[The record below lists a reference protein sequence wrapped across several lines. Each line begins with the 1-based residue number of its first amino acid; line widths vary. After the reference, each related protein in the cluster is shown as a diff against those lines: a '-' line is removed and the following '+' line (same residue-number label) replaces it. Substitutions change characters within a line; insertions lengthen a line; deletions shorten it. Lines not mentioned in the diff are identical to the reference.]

1 MPMVVPA
8 LAKRAAEQAPTSR
21 ARHMVPRPRIAV
33 PAALAAIIG
42 IVVVAGLCW
51 ALLVPPWQS
60 PDENAQF
67 AYAQSIAER
76 FELPGD
82 ASRPG
87 WSADQSLADDYVNA
101 NALAFRSSVVR
112 PNWTA
117 RDFKAYQQKVA
128 HSDVPRD
135 DGGGPNPAASN
146 PPLYYVYADLAYWA
160 TYWGNA
166 FDRLY
171 AMRIWGISLLVLAAV
186 GGWLLAGEVLGRR
199 RLPQL
204 ACAAAIGLFPMETF
218 MATAVNPDGLQVA
231 LWTFAF
237 WLGARVIL
245 RAARPRDVLSLSAVT
260 AAAILT
266 KGTSYALL
274 PAVLVALLIGW
285 LRRPQGQRID
295 LGLPYSVAGL
305 IVTVPILAWLQ
316 MSGAAGIAAVNA
328 VGSPA
333 AGVQPLPF
341 KVNQFLAYLWQFYL
355 PRLPFM
361 GLERATPGL
370 SVYNIWIRTG
380 WGTFGWLE
388 FGMPTWVYTVLAS
401 VTGAIAAAIVA
412 ILATIRGAVRWE
424 LVAFF
429 AVAFVALVFGLHLTD
444 YRSIIRGQ
452 GAILQGRYLLPLLGL
467 FGLSIALIVSR
478 LPLRWRGIGCVALI
492 VGLLALQVLALSSV
506 AARYYV

>member
-1 MPMVVPA
+1 MQRALLERVDRSLRRRKVLLTPRATTAGSPSATTGEAMADRVTRKGGRGSGHNASLVAALALESPYRAAATVWSRYRPMPMVVPA
-8 LAKRAAEQAPTSR
+8 VAKRAPEQAPTSR
-21 ARHMVPRPRIAV
+21 ARHTLPRPRIAV
-33 PAALAAIIG
+33 PAALVAIIG

-76 FELPGD
+76 FALPGD
-82 ASRPG
+82 AHRPG
-87 WSADQSLADDYVNA
+87 WSADQSLADDDVNA

-117 RDFKAYQQKVA
+117 RDFKAYQYEVA

-135 DGGGPNPAASN
+135 NGGGPNPAASN

-274 PAVLVALLIGW
+274 PALLVALLIGW
-285 LRRPQGQRID
+285 LKRPRGQRID

-305 IVTVPILAWLQ
+305 VVTVPILVWLEV
-316 MSGAAGIAAVNA
+316 SKATGIAAVNA
-328 VGSPA
+328 ASSA
-333 AGVQPLPF
+333 AGRVSPSRSRSTSSWLTCGSSTCPGSLSWALIERPLDC
-341 KVNQFLAYLWQFYL
+341 
-355 PRLPFM
+355 RLQH
-361 GLERATPGL
+361 LDT
-370 SVYNIWIRTG
+370 TG

-388 FGMPTWVYTVLAS
+388 FRHADLGVHSARQCDRCHRS
-401 VTGAIAAAIVA
+401 HK
-412 ILATIRGAVRWE
+412 RGDPGPP
-424 LVAFF
+424 F
-429 AVAFVALVFGLHLTD
+429 AGG
-444 YRSIIRGQ
+444 RG
-452 GAILQGRYLLPLLGL
+452 
-467 FGLSIALIVSR
+467 
-478 LPLRWRGIGCVALI
+478 
-492 VGLLALQVLALSSV
+492 VGSSSPSSP
-506 AARYYV
+506 